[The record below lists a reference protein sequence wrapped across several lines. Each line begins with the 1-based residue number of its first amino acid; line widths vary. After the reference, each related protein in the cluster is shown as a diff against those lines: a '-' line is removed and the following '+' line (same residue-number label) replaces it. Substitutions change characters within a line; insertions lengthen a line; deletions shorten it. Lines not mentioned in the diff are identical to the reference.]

1 MPRWIKL
8 HEPVKVPVFKN
19 VIFALKLVWEA
30 DKRLLIGY
38 LVTEVSNKVLS
49 MYVQN
54 ILFLKVLLSII
65 DGDADFKTYFT
76 YLLLF
81 LGVYALVNI
90 ISAFAERTRL
100 ISAKVVLKE
109 LNNKIFQK
117 ATQLDVSCYENP
129 EFYDKYQ
136 RATLVLSSSYYD
148 LICWDVAAIVGG
160 IIALI
165 CVITTVTVINPLY
178 LLFLLP
184 VTLVFV
190 VEIFKSKAVYKRDL
204 EMTTNNRIKA
214 YIQRTM
220 FLKEYSKDMRTS
232 NIFAVLI
239 ERFKAAIDA
248 NVLILKKYGIKLFI
262 YSMTSSMF
270 SDFIPIIG
278 TYALAGY
285 QFVFTK
291 ALTISNFSVVLS
303 SINSVRDSTRSI
315 AEGFDELSQM
325 ALFFQNLRDFFD
337 YEPKITDGGKK
348 AEDFQSLEFKNV
360 SFRYPDTTKV
370 ILKNVSFKI
379 NRGETIAVVGV
390 NGAGK
395 STLVKLLLRFYDPDE
410 GEILYNGIN
419 VKEYNVA
426 SLRDVFATVFQDY
439 KNFAVSVNENI
450 MCHECNEEEK
460 KLAEKALKRSGV
472 WDKIASLPKGADTV
486 LTREFEIDGAGLSG
500 GENQKVS
507 AARLFARD
515 FEIAILDEP
524 SSALDPIAEY
534 KMYENLI
541 EVTKNKTVIYI
552 SHRLSSAVLSDRIF
566 VLGSGTILESG
577 SHNEL
582 MAQNG
587 EYSKMFTLQASS
599 YKGESEV
606 SENV

>member
-1 MPRWIKL
+1 MRWIKL
-8 HEPVKVPVFKN
+8 HEQVKVPVFKN
-19 VIFALKLVWEA
+19 AMYALKLVWQA
-30 DKRLLIGY
+30 DKRLIIGY
-38 LVTEVSNKVLS
+38 FVTEISNKVLS
-49 MYVQN
+49 LYVQN

-65 DGDADFKTYFT
+65 DGDTEFKEYFVS
-76 YLLLF
+76 LLLF
-81 LGVYALVNI
+81 LGVYASVNI
-90 ISAFAERTRL
+90 ISAYASRTRL
-100 ISAKVVLKE
+100 VATKVVLKK
-109 LNNKIFQK
+109 LNNKIFEK
-117 ATQLDVSCYENP
+117 ANQLDISCYENP

-136 RATLVLSSSYYD
+136 RATLVLSSGYYD
-148 LICWDVAAIVGG
+148 LICWDVADIVGG
-160 IIALI
+160 VIALI
-165 CVITTVTVINPLY
+165 CVITTVTVINPMY

-190 VEIFKSKAVYKRDL
+190 IEIFKSKTVYKRDL
-204 EMTTNNRIKA
+204 EMTTNNRLKA

-220 FLKEYSKDMRTS
+220 FLKDFSKDMRTS

-239 ERFKAAIDA
+239 KRFKAAIDA
-248 NVLILKKYGIKLFI
+248 NIVILKKYGVKLFA
-262 YSMTSSMF
+262 YSMLSSLF

-285 QFVFTK
+285 QFIFTK
-291 ALTISNFSVVLS
+291 ALSISDFSVVLS
-303 SINSVRDSTRSI
+303 SINSVRDSTKSI
-315 AEGFDELSQM
+315 AESFDEMTQL
-325 ALFFQNLRDFFD
+325 ALFFQNLRDFFE
-337 YEPKITDGGKK
+337 YEPKITDGDIK
-348 AEDFQSLEFKNV
+348 AEKFESIEFKNV
-360 SFRYPDTTKV
+360 SFGYPGTNKT

-379 NRGETIAVVGV
+379 TRGETVAVVGV

-395 STLVKLLLRFYDPDE
+395 STLVKLLLRFYDADE

-419 VKEYNVA
+419 VKEYDVG
-426 SLRDVFATVFQDY
+426 SLRGAFATVFQDY

-450 MCHECNEEEK
+450 MCHECSDEEK
-460 KLAEKALKRSGV
+460 KLAEKALRQSGV

-515 FEIAILDEP
+515 FEVAILDEP

-552 SHRLSSAVLSDRIF
+552 SHRLSSAVLSDRIL
-566 VLGSGTILESG
+566 VLGNGTILESG
-577 SHNEL
+577 SHAEL
-582 MAQNG
+582 METDG

-606 SENV
+606 AEND

>member
-1 MPRWIKL
+1 MRWIKL
-8 HEPVKVPVFKN
+8 HEPIKVPILKN
-19 VIFALKLVWEA
+19 VMFALKLVWEA

-38 LVTEVSNKVLS
+38 FVTEISNKVLS

-65 DGDADFKTYFT
+65 DGDADFKTYFVS
-76 YLLLF
+76 LLLF
-81 LGVYALVNI
+81 FGTYLAVNV
-90 ISAFAERTRL
+90 ISAYANRQRL
-100 ISAKVVLKE
+100 VSTKIVLKK
-109 LNNKIFQK
+109 LNNKIFEK
-117 ATQLDVSCYENP
+117 AAQLDISCYENP

-136 RATLVLSSSYYD
+136 RATLVLSSGYYD
-148 LICWDVAAIVGG
+148 ILCWDVAAIVGG

-165 CVITTVTVINPLY
+165 CVITTVTAINPVY

-190 VEIFKSKAVYKRDL
+190 IEVYKSKAVYKRDL

-214 YIQRTM
+214 YVQRTM
-220 FLKEYSKDMRTS
+220 FLKDFSKDMRTS

-239 ERFKAAIDA
+239 GRFKAAIDA
-248 NVLILKKYGIKLFI
+248 NVVILKSYGVKLFI
-262 YSMTSSMF
+262 YSMVSSLF

-278 TYALAGY
+278 TYAFAGY
-285 QFVFTK
+285 QFIFTK
-291 ALTISNFSVVLS
+291 ALTISDFSVVLS
-303 SINSVRDSTRSI
+303 SINSVRDSTMSI
-315 AEGFDELSQM
+315 AEGFDEMTQM

-337 YEPKITDGGKK
+337 YEPQITDGEKEAG
-348 AEDFQSLEFKNV
+348 AFESLEFRNV
-360 SFRYPDTTKV
+360 SFAYPGTTKT
-370 ILKNVSFKI
+370 ILKNISFKI
-379 NRGETIAVVGV
+379 NKGETIAVVGV

-395 STLVKLLLRFYDPDE
+395 STLVKLLLRFYDADD

-419 VKEYNVA
+419 VKEYNVK
-426 SLRDVFATVFQDY
+426 SLRNAYATVFQDY

-450 MCHECNEEEK
+450 MCHECTDEEK
-460 KLAEKALKRSGV
+460 KIAETALRRSGV
-472 WDKIASLPKGADTV
+472 WEKISSLPKGADTV

-541 EVTKNKTVIYI
+541 KVTENKTVIYI
-552 SHRLSSAVLSDRIF
+552 SHRLSSAVLSDRII
-566 VLGSGTILESG
+566 VIGNGMILESG
-577 SHNEL
+577 SHSEL
-582 MAQNG
+582 MAKNG
-587 EYSKMFTLQASS
+587 EYSRMFTLQASS
-599 YKGESEV
+599 YKGESEAD
-606 SENV
+606 ENA

>member
-1 MPRWIKL
+1 MRWIKL
-8 HEPVKVPVFKN
+8 HEPVKVPIFKN
-19 VIFALKLVWEA
+19 ALYALKLIWEA

-38 LVTEVSNKVLS
+38 LVTEISNKVLS

-81 LGVYALVNI
+81 FGVYLLVNV

-100 ISAKVVLKE
+100 ISTKIVLKN
-109 LNNKIFQK
+109 LNNKIFEK

-136 RATLVLSSSYYD
+136 RATLVLSSSYFD
-148 LICWDVAAIVGG
+148 LICWDVAAIIGG

-165 CVITTVTVINPLY
+165 CVVTTVTVINPMY

-190 VEIFKSKAVYKRDL
+190 IEISKSKAVYKRDL

-220 FLKEYSKDMRTS
+220 FLKDFSKDMRTS

-239 ERFKAAIDA
+239 KRFKIAIDA
-248 NVLILKKYGIKLFI
+248 NIMILKKYGPKLFF
-262 YSMTSSMF
+262 YSMLSSLF

-285 QFVFTK
+285 QFIFTK
-291 ALTISNFSVVLS
+291 ALSISNFSVVLS
-303 SINSVRDSTRSI
+303 SINSVRDSTMSI

-337 YEPKITDGGKK
+337 YEPKITDGGKD
-348 AEDFQSLEFKNV
+348 AEEFQSIEFKNV
-360 SFRYPDTTKV
+360 SFGYPDTNKA

-379 NRGETIAVVGV
+379 NKGETIAIVGI

-395 STLVKLLLRFYDPDE
+395 STLVKLLLRFYDADE
-410 GEILYNGIN
+410 GEILYNGTN
-419 VKEYNVA
+419 VKEYNVK
-426 SLRDVFATVFQDY
+426 SLRNAFATVFQDY

-450 MCHECNEEEK
+450 MCHECSEEEK
-460 KLAEKALKRSGV
+460 IIAEKALRRSGV
-472 WDKIASLPKGADTV
+472 WEKIQSLTKGADTV

-515 FEIAILDEP
+515 FEVAILDEP

-566 VLGSGTILESG
+566 VLGNGTILESG
-577 SHNEL
+577 SHSEL

-599 YKGESEV
+599 YKGESGV

>member
-1 MPRWIKL
+1 MRWIKL
-8 HEPVKVPVFKN
+8 HEPVKVPVLKN
-19 VIFALKLVWEA
+19 VLFALKLVWEA

-38 LVTEVSNKVLS
+38 FVTEISSKVLS

-81 LGVYALVNI
+81 FGTYFAVNV
-90 ISAFAERTRL
+90 ISAYASRTRL
-100 ISAKVVLKE
+100 IATKIVLKK
-109 LNNKIFQK
+109 LNNKIFEK
-117 ATQLDVSCYENP
+117 AIQLDVSCYENP

-136 RATLVLSSSYYD
+136 RATLVLSSGYYD
-148 LICWDVAAIVGG
+148 VLCWDVAAIVGG

-165 CVITTVTVINPLY
+165 CVVTTVTVINPMY

-190 VEIFKSKAVYKRDL
+190 IEIFKSKAVYKRDL
-204 EMTTNNRIKA
+204 QMTTNNRIKA

-220 FLKEYSKDMRTS
+220 FLKDFSKDMRTS

-239 ERFKAAIDA
+239 GRFKTAIDA
-248 NVLILKKYGIKLFI
+248 NVVILKKYGIKLFL
-262 YSMTSSMF
+262 YSMLSSLF

-278 TYALAGY
+278 TYAFAGY
-285 QFVFTK
+285 QFIFTK

-303 SINSVRDSTRSI
+303 SINSVRDSTMSI
-315 AEGFDELSQM
+315 AEGFDELTQM

-337 YEPKITDGGKK
+337 YEPQITDGDKQAGRF
-348 AEDFQSLEFKNV
+348 ESIEFKNV
-360 SFRYPDTTKV
+360 SFGYPGTNKT
-370 ILKNVSFKI
+370 ILKNISFKI
-379 NRGETIAVVGV
+379 TQGETIAVVGV

-395 STLVKLLLRFYDPDE
+395 STLVKLLLRFYDADE
-410 GEILYNGIN
+410 GEILYNRIN

-426 SLRDVFATVFQDY
+426 SLRNAFATVFQDY

-450 MCHECNEEEK
+450 MCHECSDEEK
-460 KLAEKALKRSGV
+460 KVAEKALKRSGV
-472 WDKIASLPKGADTV
+472 WEKIASLPKGADTV

-515 FEIAILDEP
+515 FEVAILDEP

-541 EVTKNKTVIYI
+541 KVTENKTVIYI
-552 SHRLSSAVLSDRIF
+552 SHRLSSAVLSDRII
-566 VLGSGTILESG
+566 VIGNGTILESG
-577 SHNEL
+577 SHAEL
-582 MAQNG
+582 MACDG